1 VIDMAQQGMRMVV
14 TEGTASAYFEGFDIP
29 SGGKTGTA
37 EYCDDIASAR
47 DICKPGAWP
56 AHAWYVGYAPFDNP
70 EIAIVAFVYNGDE
83 GSKVAAPIVRRIMEV
98 YFALKQADAGQQP

>member
-1 VIDMAQQGMRMVV
+1 MHEVIRN
-14 TEGTASAYFEGFDIP
+14 GTATKEF
-29 SGGKTGTA
+29 SGDEALKIAAKTGTA

>member
-1 VIDMAQQGMRMVV
+1 
-14 TEGTASAYFEGFDIP
+14 
-29 SGGKTGTA
+29 
-37 EYCDDIASAR
+37 
-47 DICKPGAWP
+47 
-56 AHAWYVGYAPFDNP
+56 VGYAPFDNP